1 MALRCLESKNLV
13 LGFSSEES
21 KQSISQNKNIWNPLL
36 KISPKYQSQPLQKH
50 MMVVKSISDDRLNLN
65 WHEGYDKLVPN
76 LFHPFLLTF
85 NAHFFINV

>member
-1 MALRCLESKNLV
+1 MALRCLESKNSV

-21 KQSISQNKNIWNPLL
+21 KQSLSQNKNIWIPLL

-65 WHEGYDKLVPN
+65 WYEGYDKLLLN
-76 LFHPFLLTF
+76 LFHSFPRTF
-85 NAHFFINV
+85 NTSFFINV